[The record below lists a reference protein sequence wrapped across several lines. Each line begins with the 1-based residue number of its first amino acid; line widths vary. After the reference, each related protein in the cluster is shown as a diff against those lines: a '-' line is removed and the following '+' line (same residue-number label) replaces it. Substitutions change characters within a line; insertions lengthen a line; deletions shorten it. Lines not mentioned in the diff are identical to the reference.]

1 MSIFVVISERSLD
14 LLFNHISFLIS
25 YNILCTSLQ
34 TLDYS
39 RQSRNRNRDYNFIEY
54 IVISTKKLLLVFP
67 AVNFTSLYF
76 LFIDHCVT
84 RLLFFVKSG
93 KKKRVRKRLV
103 LRTVL
108 LCYVVLCCA
117 LLGGGSCFRQ
127 IPLSSVVTCRNTASR
142 VVSWEEKLW
151 LRFSLLNTVMY
162 NVHTTYHISVINN
175 RFKLNC
181 EMWSAVPIL

>member
-1 MSIFVVISERSLD
+1 M
-14 LLFNHISFLIS
+14 
-25 YNILCTSLQ
+25 
-34 TLDYS
+34 
-39 RQSRNRNRDYNFIEY
+39 
-54 IVISTKKLLLVFP
+54 
-67 AVNFTSLYF
+67 NFTSLYF

-103 LRTVL
+103 LLTVL
-108 LCYVVLCCA
+108 LGYVKLCFV

-151 LRFSLLNTVMY
+151 LRFSPLNTVMY
-162 NVHTTYHISVINN
+162 NVLTTYHISVINN

-181 EMWSAVPIL
+181 EMWSAVPIPQCRHALRTSQKSIAKLSTRKMSGNTWYRHKSNL